1 MLCYPLQLRMSA
13 IEIDEDAQSR
23 QLAVY
28 GREALL
34 TLGTAKIL
42 ISGLNGLG
50 VEIGAPSKQAKP
62 AAACAVAVRSGRLFA
77 DPMLAA
83 VHILRTAKNVSLA
96 GVSAIT
102 LHDTVATTAM
112 DLGAQVRAAR
122 ARARQTLMARCAA
135 PRDLCLLTGRACL
148 RLSSI
153 LARLTSAR
161 IAPKPRRRG

>member
-62 AAACAVAVRSGRLFA
+62 AAACAVAVRSGRLY
-77 DPMLAA
+77 
-83 VHILRTAKNVSLA
+83 R
-96 GVSAIT
+96 
-102 LHDTVATTAM
+102 
-112 DLGAQVRAAR
+112 
-122 ARARQTLMARCAA
+122 
-135 PRDLCLLTGRACL
+135 
-148 RLSSI
+148 
-153 LARLTSAR
+153 
-161 IAPKPRRRG
+161 